1 MEVDFSII
9 VPVYNSE
16 RTILKCLESLQRQTM
31 KSFEVLVIDDG
42 SSDNS
47 RILCDKIAEI
57 DSRFKI
63 IHQKNVGVSS
73 ARNTGLAMAKGCF
86 IAFIDSDDTV
96 ESNYLE
102 ILKNEFVSSNADVV
116 FLGYKMYSSTGAV
129 VLENVPQ
136 IYEDIFALQISMLSN
151 KGLFGY
157 TWVIRFCEDC
167 ANFAED
173 LGFVLEYMLFA
184 ERVVSISYEG
194 YCYRIRLGS
203 MMNTSVNEVKLN
215 CVNEVSLH
223 FMHIAHEVGD
233 RKIRKYL
240 PIFHFLIMYNQYYKV
255 TGTQEYPKLGVLL
268 LSNEKYDKWEK
279 NTRRIFRC
287 RRELIKLFGKYNGYR
302 ILLLSHYC
310 LHKNWKLFSLET
322 ILFYRVFKNG
332 EEKLCQ

>member
-47 RILCDKIAEI
+47 RILCDRIAEI

-157 TWVIRFCEDC
+157 TWVKAFKNSVIKGHRFREDISLFEDEIFTCEVLAECHILSVVSFPIYHYMVGETGTLMGKTYQNYCELQDQVYFAWKALLRGSRHYGEILEEK
-167 ANFAED
+167 ANE
-173 LGFVLEYMLFA
+173 LA
-184 ERVVSISYEG
+184 ER
-194 YCYRIRLGS
+194 C
-203 MMNTSVNEVKLN
+203 
-215 CVNEVSLH
+215 
-223 FMHIAHEVGD
+223 
-233 RKIRKYL
+233 
-240 PIFHFLIMYNQYYKV
+240 QYYLYERDIDMDLFLESASECTFIHECTLDTPFIRALKKKKWSAIKRMRHF
-255 TGTQEYPKLGVLL
+255 YLL
-268 LSNEKYDKWEK
+268 K
-279 NTRRIFRC
+279 
-287 RRELIKLFGKYNGYR
+287 IKIAKMIYG
-302 ILLLSHYC
+302 
-310 LHKNWKLFSLET
+310 
-322 ILFYRVFKNG
+322 
-332 EEKLCQ
+332 